1 MWTDHFILLLH
12 LYSFLEAHPN
22 RNNPGYSYT
31 MMQRRVTVSDKRDER
46 TGLFILNT
54 GNGKG
59 KTTAALG
66 VLMRA
71 YGRDMKVIM
80 LQFIKRRGS
89 RFGEHLAAEKM
100 GVEIVPLGDG
110 FTWRSDDIEK
120 DRQLARECW
129 EICQDKI
136 LNSDYDVV
144 ILDELTYAL
153 TYRWLSVDEVLTT
166 IALRP
171 RWMHVVV
178 TGRDAVP
185 ALVEA
190 ADIVT
195 EMLEIRHSFK
205 KGIPGQIGIEF

>member
-1 MWTDHFILLLH
+1 M
-12 LYSFLEAHPN
+12 SGK
-22 RNNPGYSYT
+22 R
-31 MMQRRVTVSDKRDER
+31 DKRN
-46 TGLFILNT
+46 GLFILNT

-66 VLMRA
+66 ILMRA
-71 YGRDMKVIM
+71 YGRSMKVIM
-80 LQFIKRRGS
+80 LQFIKHKDK
-89 RFGEHLAAEKM
+89 RFGEHIAAERM

-110 FTWRSDDIEK
+110 FTWKNDDVER

-129 EICQDKI
+129 EICQDKL

-153 TYRWLSVDEVLTT
+153 TYRWLSVDEVLAA

-171 RWMHVVV
+171 EWMHVVV

-185 ALVEA
+185 ALVDA

-195 EMLEIRHSFK
+195 EMMEIKHPFR
-205 KGIPGQIGIEF
+205 KGIVGQMGIEF

>member
-1 MWTDHFILLLH
+1 MST
-12 LYSFLEAHPN
+12 EK
-22 RNNPGYSYT
+22 
-31 MMQRRVTVSDKRDER
+31 VER
-46 TGLFILNT
+46 KGLFILNT

-66 VLMRA
+66 TLMRA
-71 YGRDMKVIM
+71 YGRGMKVIM
-80 LQFIKRRGS
+80 LQFIKRRGIKH
-89 RFGEHLAAEKM
+89 GEHIAAEQM

-110 FTWRSDDIEK
+110 FTWRSEDAEK
-120 DRQLARECW
+120 DCRFARECW
-129 EICQDKI
+129 NLCQDKL

-153 TYRWLSVDEVLTT
+153 TYRWLSVNEVLTT
-166 IALRP
+166 IAHRP
-171 RWMHVVV
+171 GWMHVVV

-195 EMLEIRHSFK
+195 EMIEIKHSFK
-205 KGIPGQIGIEF
+205 RGITSQMGIEF

>member
-1 MWTDHFILLLH
+1 MST
-12 LYSFLEAHPN
+12 E
-22 RNNPGYSYT
+22 R
-31 MMQRRVTVSDKRDER
+31 DKRI
-46 TGLFILNT
+46 GLFILNT

-66 VLMRA
+66 MLMRA
-71 YGRDMKVIM
+71 HGHGMKVLM
-80 LQFIKRRGS
+80 LQFIKRKDRIL
-89 RFGEHLAAEKM
+89 GEHMAAEDM
-100 GVEIVPLGDG
+100 GVEIFPLGDG
-110 FTWRSDDIEK
+110 FTWRSSDAEK
-120 DRQLARECW
+120 DKRLARECW

-153 TYRWLSVDEVLTT
+153 NYWWLSVDEVLTA

-178 TGRDAVP
+178 TGRDALP
-185 ALVEA
+185 ALVDA

-195 EMLEIRHSFK
+195 EMIEIKHPLK
-205 KGIPGQIGIEF
+205 KGVVGQIGIEF